1 MCDTCKSLS
10 KGNSV
15 IHVKS
20 SFLDSGGY
28 TKMQQTPSPAVTT
41 SATAYARFEKE
52 VRDYF
57 RLVMKEAL
65 SAAQGQQF
73 PSTQSLVA
81 EVERVIKHNRVNVPV
96 YIREFLVRQFAA
108 GSVIG
113 LSQLPAN
120 LRGTVFPSL
129 IEEQIETTITRL
141 QNGTANATKTTLR
154 SLIGD
159 GLELGESVPELTAR
173 IQDWG
178 RRNGDLD
185 RQVKWRARRV
195 ARTESSRALNEG
207 QVESWKESGL
217 TRMKWVVAPN
227 PCDFCKMMKRKGET
241 QPIDQPFFGQGETL
255 KSDTGSTLTFD
266 YAAVKSPPLH
276 PNCRCTLKPIISFK

>member
-1 MCDTCKSLS
+1 MCDTCKSL
-10 KGNSV
+10 KKQGHIN
-15 IHVKS
+15 VKS
-20 SFLDSGGY
+20 SFLDAGGY
-28 TKMQQTPSPAVTT
+28 IKMQQTPSPAVTT
-41 SATAYARFEKE
+41 SVTAYARFEKE

-57 RLVMKEAL
+57 RQVMKEAL

-73 PSTQSLVA
+73 ANTQSLVA
-81 EVERVIKHNRVNVPV
+81 EVERVMRTNRVNVPAF
-96 YIREFLVRQFAA
+96 IREFLVRQFTA
-108 GSVIG
+108 GTVLG
-113 LSQLPAN
+113 LSQLPAS
-120 LRGTVFPSL
+120 LRGTILPSL
-129 IEEQIETTITRL
+129 IEQQIENTITRL
-141 QNGTANATKTTLR
+141 QNGTANATRVTLR

-159 GLELGESVPELTAR
+159 GIELGESVPQLTER
-173 IQDWG
+173 IQVWS
-178 RRNGDLD
+178 RRNGDID

-227 PCDFCKMMKRKGET
+227 PCEFCEMMRRKGET
-241 QPIDQPFFGQGETL
+241 QPISQPFFGQGETL
-255 KSDTGSTLTFD
+255 KSKEGSTLTFD